1 MPGRP
6 WLLEDLPFALLVG
19 ALLAVLLTVGVL
31 MFGPPG

>member
-19 ALLAVLLTVGVL
+19 TLLLALLAAGVL
-31 MFGPPG
+31 MLGPSG

>member
-19 ALLAVLLTVGVL
+19 ALLLALLAAGAL
-31 MFGPPG
+31 MLGPSG